1 MAIVPPVAVMLSRVP
16 SEYTPITLAT
26 GIESELLLVPEAI
39 VTVATATTPLPIR
52 LVPIPLAR
60 HFTNPLLAAQFT
72 VSLTAVSAG
81 PGATVKAVTSL
92 DGYENVHCRA
102 VGAVLLAAKERFR
115 ETDPPL
121 VAEPEARFRDET
133 CA

>member
-1 MAIVPPVAVMLSRVP
+1 VHIVF
-16 SEYTPITLAT
+16 
-26 GIESELLLVPEAI
+26 
-39 VTVATATTPLPIR
+39 
-52 LVPIPLAR
+52 AR
-60 HFTNPLLAAQFT
+60 HFTNPVLGAKFT
-72 VSLTAVSAG
+72 GSLIFVSAG